1 MIYDLAMYI
10 IFILYKKTDQSYNNK
25 VTSESRKVFSYFNI
39 SRLLI
44 ALVFDFTYGILKS
57 LESNLFKQRIKYI

>member
-10 IFILYKKTDQSYNNK
+10 IFILYKKTDQSYNNR

-39 SRLLI
+39 SRLPM
-44 ALVFDFTYGILKS
+44 ALAIDFTYGI
-57 LESNLFKQRIKYI
+57 F